1 MRILITGHNGFIGS
15 VMARTFLEAGH
26 DVVGL
31 DAFLFEDC
39 TFGEGP
45 QDVPALRMDLRDV
58 EAHHLEGFDAIAHL
72 AALSNDPVGD
82 LEPEQTYAINHHG
95 AVRLARKAKEAG
107 VRRFLYSSS
116 CSIYGAAG
124 GDELVDETAPMR
136 PVTPYGVSK
145 VRVEDDLHDLADRD
159 FSPIYLRNAT
169 AYGVSPMLRTD
180 LVLNDLVAWAFLTG
194 EVRVLSDGT
203 PWRPV
208 VHIEDISEAF
218 LAATEAPT
226 EAIHDEAFNVGQTI
240 ENYQVH
246 ELAQIVEE
254 TMPGCRV
261 TITGEFGGDPRSYRA
276 DFSKIERALPAFRPR
291 WTARKGAEELL
302 EAYRRNELTM
312 ELAQGRYKRLAWL
325 SALREKG
332 RLDAALRWIED

>member
-159 FSPIYLRNAT
+159 FSPVYLRNAT

-325 SALREKG
+325 SALREQG

>member
-325 SALREKG
+325 SALREQG
-332 RLDAALRWIED
+332 RLDAALRWIDD

>member
-39 TFGEGP
+39 TFGEPP

-95 AVRLARKAKEAG
+95 AVRLARRAKEAG

-124 GDELVDETAPMR
+124 GGELVDETAPMR
-136 PVTPYGVSK
+136 PVTPYGISK

-159 FSPIYLRNAT
+159 FSPVYLRNAT

-218 LAATEAPT
+218 LAALEAPT
-226 EAIHDEAFNVGQTI
+226 EVIHDEAFNVGQTI

-325 SALREKG
+325 SALREQG

>member
-325 SALREKG
+325 SALREQG

>member
-15 VMARTFLEAGH
+15 VMAKTFVEAGH

-39 TFGEGP
+39 TFGEPP

-95 AVRLARKAKEAG
+95 AVRLARRAKEAG

-124 GDELVDETAPMR
+124 GGELVDETAPMR

-180 LVLNDLVAWAFLTG
+180 LVLNDLVAWAYLTG

-218 LAATEAPT
+218 LAALEAPT
-226 EAIHDEAFNVGQTI
+226 DAIHDEAFNVGQTI

-325 SALREKG
+325 SALREQG
-332 RLDAALRWIED
+332 RLDGALRWIED

>member
-39 TFGEGP
+39 TFGDGP

-95 AVRLARKAKEAG
+95 AVRLARRAKEAG

-124 GDELVDETAPMR
+124 GGELVDETAPMR

-159 FSPIYLRNAT
+159 FSPVYLRNAT

-180 LVLNDLVAWAFLTG
+180 LVLNDLVAWAYLTG

-218 LAATEAPT
+218 LAALEAPT

-325 SALREKG
+325 SALREQG

>member
-39 TFGEGP
+39 TFGDGP

-325 SALREKG
+325 SALREQG

>member
-39 TFGEGP
+39 TFGDGP

-95 AVRLARKAKEAG
+95 AVRLARRAKEAG

-124 GDELVDETAPMR
+124 GGELVDETAPMR

-325 SALREKG
+325 SALREQG

>member
-291 WTARKGAEELL
+291 WTVRKGAEELL

-325 SALREKG
+325 SALREQG

>member
-39 TFGEGP
+39 TFGDGP

-95 AVRLARKAKEAG
+95 AVRLARRAKEAG

-325 SALREKG
+325 SALREQG